1 MDLWQLHIFCK
12 VVESRSFSKAGK
24 TVHLSQ
30 PTVSSHIRDLEEHF
44 GCRLIDRL
52 SKEVLPTK
60 AGELLYDY
68 ARKLLLL
75 RDETETALADF
86 HGKVRGHLIIGGSTI
101 PGVYILPKVAGP
113 FVTRYPDVKI
123 SLRIGDTDSIIEDIL
138 SCALE
143 LGIVGAKTGEKKIVQ
158 EKLLADR
165 MRLIVPADHKWADQ
179 EEIEAD
185 MLLKEPFIVRESG
198 SGTLKA
204 IRSGLSRIGHDMEDL
219 RIIAEMGS
227 TAAVI
232 QGIRNHVGISVLS
245 CMAVAEQLH
254 AGSLKALKIRG
265 LDLKRNFYL
274 SFRKDRTLSPLSQI
288 FTCFLKDMLPNIRK
302 ADAAGLQM

>member
-12 VVESRSFSKAGK
+12 VVELASFSKAGK

-68 ARKLLLL
+68 ARKLLSL

-86 HGKVRGHLIIGGSTI
+86 HGKVRGRLVIGGSTI
-101 PGVYILPKVAGP
+101 PGVYILPKVVGH
-113 FVTRYPDVKI
+113 FVSRYPDVRI
-123 SLRIGDTDSIIEDIL
+123 SLRIGDTDSVIADIL
-138 SCALE
+138 SGELE
-143 LGIVGAKTGEKKIVQ
+143 LGIVGARTGEKKTVQ

-165 MRLIVPADHKWADQ
+165 MRLIVPADHKWADREQ
-179 EEIEAD
+179 IEAD
-185 MLLKEPFIVRESG
+185 MLLQEPFIVREPG

-204 IRSGLSRIGHDMEDL
+204 IRSSLSRIGHDMEQL
-219 RIIAEMGS
+219 NIIAEMGS

-232 QGIRNHVGISVLS
+232 QGIKSHVGISFLS
-245 CMAVAEQLH
+245 CMAVTDELR
-254 AGSLKALKIRG
+254 AGSLRALKVRG

-274 SFRKDRTLSPLSQI
+274 SFCKDRTPSPLSQV
-288 FTCFLKDMLPNIRK
+288 FTRFLKEILPKIGK
-302 ADAAGLQM
+302 AEL

>member
-68 ARKLLLL
+68 ARKLLSL

-86 HGKVRGHLIIGGSTI
+86 HGKVRGRLVIGGSTI
-101 PGVYILPKVAGP
+101 PGVYILPKVVGH
-113 FVTRYPDVKI
+113 FVSRYPEVRI
-123 SLRIGDTDSIIEDIL
+123 SLRIGDTDSVAAAIL
-138 SCALE
+138 SGEVE

-179 EEIEAD
+179 EKIEAD
-185 MLLKEPFIVRESG
+185 MLLQEPFIVREPG

-204 IRSGLSRIGHDMEDL
+204 IRTSLSRIGHDMEKL
-219 RIIAEMGS
+219 NITAEMGS

-232 QGIRNHVGISVLS
+232 QGIKNHVGISFLS
-245 CMAVAEQLH
+245 CMAVTDELR
-254 AGSLKALKIRG
+254 AGSLRALKVSG
-265 LDLKRNFYL
+265 LDVKRNFYL
-274 SFRKDRTLSPLSQI
+274 SFCKDRTPSPLSQV
-288 FTCFLKDMLPNIRK
+288 FGRFLKEIVPKIRK
-302 ADAAGLQM
+302 TEL

>member
-1 MDLWQLHIFCK
+1 MDLWQLHIFCR

-30 PTVSSHIRDLEEHF
+30 PTISSHIRDLEEHF

-68 ARKLLLL
+68 ARKLLSL

-86 HGKVRGHLIIGGSTI
+86 HGKVRGHLLIGGSTI
-101 PGVYILPKVAGP
+101 PGVYILPRVVGH
-113 FVTRYPDVKI
+113 FVRRYPDVKI
-123 SLRIGDTDSIIEDIL
+123 SLRIGDTDSVIEDIL
-138 SCALE
+138 SGGLE

-165 MRLIVPADHKWADQ
+165 MRLIVPADHKWADR
-179 EEIEAD
+179 EAIEAD
-185 MLLKEPFIVRESG
+185 MLLQEPFIVREPG

-204 IRSGLSRIGHDMEDL
+204 IRSSLSRIGYDTEHL
-219 RIIAEMGS
+219 NIIAEMGS

-232 QGIRNHVGISVLS
+232 QGIKSHVGISVLS
-245 CMAVAEQLH
+245 CMAVADELR
-254 AGSLKALKIRG
+254 AGSLRALTVLG

-274 SFRKDRTLSPLSQI
+274 STSGHRTPSPLSQV
-288 FTCFLKDMLPNIRK
+288 FTRFLKEIIPKIRK
-302 ADAAGLQM
+302 TEM

>member
-68 ARKLLLL
+68 ARKLLSL

-86 HGKVRGHLIIGGSTI
+86 HGKVRGRLVIGGSTI
-101 PGVYILPKVAGP
+101 PGVYILPKVVGH
-113 FVTRYPDVKI
+113 FVSRYPEVRI
-123 SLRIGDTDSIIEDIL
+123 SLRIGDTDSVAAAIL
-138 SCALE
+138 SGEVE

-185 MLLKEPFIVRESG
+185 MLLQEPFIVREPG

-204 IRSGLSRIGHDMEDL
+204 IRTSLSRIGHDMEKL
-219 RIIAEMGS
+219 NITAEMGS

-232 QGIRNHVGISVLS
+232 QGIKNHVGISFLS
-245 CMAVAEQLH
+245 CMAVTDELR
-254 AGSLKALKIRG
+254 AGSLRALKVSG
-265 LDLKRNFYL
+265 LDVKRNFYL
-274 SFRKDRTLSPLSQI
+274 SFCKDRTPSPLSQV
-288 FTCFLKDMLPNIRK
+288 FGRFLKEMLPKIRK
-302 ADAAGLQM
+302 TEL